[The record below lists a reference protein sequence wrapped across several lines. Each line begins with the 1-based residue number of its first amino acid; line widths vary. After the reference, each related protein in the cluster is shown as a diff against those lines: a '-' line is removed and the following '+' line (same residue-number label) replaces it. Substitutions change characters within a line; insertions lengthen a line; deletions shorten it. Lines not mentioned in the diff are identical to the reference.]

1 MAGYTAGG
9 NDRANGGPKQDLDM
23 EGGEKESGCCG
34 KCVIM

>member
-23 EGGEKESGCCG
+23 EGGEKEAGCCG